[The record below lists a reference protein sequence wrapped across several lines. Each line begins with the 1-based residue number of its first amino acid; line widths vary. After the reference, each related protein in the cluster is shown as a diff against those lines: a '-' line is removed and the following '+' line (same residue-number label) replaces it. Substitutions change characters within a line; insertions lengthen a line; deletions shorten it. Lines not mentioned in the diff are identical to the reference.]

1 MHNLRNWHYW
11 HNMHNLHYMHYMH
24 LPQHC
29 ALPPHSSGRKAL
41 DYSPK
46 RASLG
51 GLYSLLAVS
60 CIMCMTSCNVRRY
73 FIRSAQPVYG
83 FWLYYMWENVVGP
96 ALEDINPK
104 LHPKT
109 ASEMDELLAIEIG
122 MYVCPPRFSLST
134 RIICIICIIGII
146 GIITCIISYQ

>member
-11 HNMHNLHYMHYMH
+11 HNMHNLHMH

-29 ALPPHSSGRKAL
+29 TLPPHSSGRKAL
-41 DYSPK
+41 DYLPK

-60 CIMCMTSCNVRRY
+60 CIMCMTSLQRSQVSVQLNRSMASG
-73 FIRSAQPVYG
+73 FITCGRTWSALL
-83 FWLYYMWENVVGP
+83 WRIL
-96 ALEDINPK
+96 I
-104 LHPKT
+104 KT
-109 ASEMDELLAIEIG
+109 ASEMDELLATEIG
-122 MYVCPPRFSLST
+122 MYVCPPQFSLST

>member
-1 MHNLRNWHYW
+1 
-11 HNMHNLHYMHYMH
+11 
-24 LPQHC
+24 
-29 ALPPHSSGRKAL
+29 
-41 DYSPK
+41 
-46 RASLG
+46 
-51 GLYSLLAVS
+51 
-60 CIMCMTSCNVRRY
+60 MTSCNVRRY